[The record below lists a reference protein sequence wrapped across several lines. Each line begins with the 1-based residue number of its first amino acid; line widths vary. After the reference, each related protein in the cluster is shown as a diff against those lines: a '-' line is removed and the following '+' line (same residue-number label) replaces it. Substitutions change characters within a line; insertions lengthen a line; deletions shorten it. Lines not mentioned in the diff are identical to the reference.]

1 MQAGDESQ
9 DGGLENESAARQ
21 EASASDRSGVLTP
34 VSSHPHDNEWRRI
47 GLGLR
52 ALLSGAIADPIPV
65 EMERGSGH
73 WRRLSRRFEAS
84 PVQALKRALP
94 NRVFR

>member
-21 EASASDRSGVLTP
+21 EASASDRRGVLTP
-34 VSSHPHDNEWRRI
+34 VSSHSQDDEWRRI

-65 EMERGSGH
+65 EMERALNRLAEAEQGGPKPH
-73 WRRLSRRFEAS
+73 QCRR
-84 PVQALKRALP
+84 
-94 NRVFR
+94 